1 MSTNRI
7 TLWIARLD
15 GFGGGTVS
23 SINISLQEVCNRFNE
38 PDAGKYSDNE
48 YFTRKEFAEEYLA
61 KHKLQHLQR
70 VFEMQQIEE
79 SS

>member
-7 TLWIARLD
+7 TLWIVRLD

-38 PDAGKYSDNE
+38 PDAGKYNDNE
-48 YFTRKEFAEEYLA
+48 YFTTKEFAEDYLA
-61 KHKLQHLQR
+61 KYELQHLQK
-70 VFEMQQIEE
+70 VIETRW
-79 SS
+79 

>member
-1 MSTNRI
+1 MNTNRI

-23 SINISLQEVCNRFNE
+23 SINLSLQEVCNRFNE

-48 YFTRKEFAEEYLA
+48 YFTTKEFAEDYLA
-61 KHKLQHLQR
+61 KYELQHLQK
-70 VFEMQQIEE
+70 VIETRW
-79 SS
+79 